1 MPAEVK
7 QVSLPVFSLFSHLHF
22 QPLGPINTLWPSLF
36 AFSRIDLI
44 LMLGQRLYDAVSMW
58 FGGMTRRHVYM

>member
-22 QPLGPINTLWPSLF
+22 QPLGPINTFWPSLF
-36 AFSRIDLI
+36 VFCWIDLI
-44 LMLGQRLYDAVSMW
+44 LMLGQRVHDVASMW
-58 FGGMTRRHVYM
+58 FGGMTRTHVYM